1 MRGFVELNIQSFNME
16 LDSRQTIIVAVLVLF
31 LGKYLNNKFNFL
43 RKYNIPEPVTGGLV
57 ASLFFGLLFL
67 LFNLDIKFATHYRD
81 ILLIVFFTS
90 LGLSTKIQSIVK
102 GGKVL
107 LILTVFAIA
116 YIFFQNY
123 MGILMAKLFNFNPV
137 LGVLVGSV
145 PLQGGHGNVVSFVPV
160 INEQFTIDNTMEIG
174 MIMATFGL
182 IVGGVLG
189 GPVAKYL
196 IKKYNLKPEKE
207 TADSKI
213 AIGSKHGENLTID
226 YNSILK
232 VIIMIFLS
240 VGVGIYLNKILGY
253 VNFTLPL
260 FATCMLGGVI
270 LAWFVP
276 LIIPKFDCAAK
287 SPTLAITSDLSLGL
301 FLAMAMM
308 ALKFWEIGEESLFI
322 LGTILLQTI
331 AILLFTVFV
340 IFRVLGKNYAAA
352 VISAGYIGSA
362 MGATPTAMANMV
374 AVTKEHG
381 SSAIAFAVI
390 PIMGAF
396 IIQVSNAFVIN
407 IILMFFK

>member
-1 MRGFVELNIQSFNME
+1 ME
-16 LDSRQTIIVAVLVLF
+16 LDSRQTIIVAILVLF
-31 LGKYLNNKFNFL
+31 LGKYLNKKINIL
-43 RKYNIPEPVTGGLV
+43 RKYNIPEPVTGGIV

-67 LFNLDIKFATHYRD
+67 LFNLDIKFSTHYRD

-90 LGLSTKIQSIVK
+90 LGLSTKIRSILK
-102 GGKVL
+102 GGKIL
-107 LILTVFAIA
+107 LILTVFAIG
-116 YIFFQNY
+116 YIFLQNY
-123 MGILMAKLFNFNPV
+123 LGILMAKLFNFNPA
-137 LGVLVGSV
+137 LGILAGSV

-160 INEQFTIDNTMEIG
+160 INEQFAIPNTMEIG

-196 IKKYNLKPEKE
+196 IKKYNLKPE
-207 TADSKI
+207 TDDSEI
-213 AIGSKHGENLTID
+213 SIGRKHGENLTID

-232 VIIMIFLS
+232 VIIMLFLS
-240 VGVGIYLNKILGY
+240 VGVGIYLQEFLDY
-253 VNFTLPL
+253 VNFTLPM

-270 LAWFVP
+270 LAWIVP
-276 LIIPKFDCAAK
+276 LLIPKFDCAAK

-308 ALKFWEIGEESLFI
+308 SLKFWEIGEESLFI
-322 LGTILLQTI
+322 VASILLQTI

-362 MGATPTAMANMV
+362 MGATPTAMANLA

-381 SSAIAFAVI
+381 PSPMAFVVI

-407 IILMFFK
+407 IILMLMN

>member
-1 MRGFVELNIQSFNME
+1 ME

-31 LGKYLNNKFNFL
+31 LGKYLNNKFKVL

-57 ASLFFGLLFL
+57 ASLFFWLLYL
-67 LFNLDIKFATHYRD
+67 LFNLEIEFSTHYRD

-90 LGLSTKIQSIVK
+90 LGLSTKIKSIVK
-102 GGKVL
+102 GGKAL

-116 YIFFQNY
+116 YIFLQNY
-123 MGILMAKLFNFNPV
+123 MGIVMAKLFNFNPAMG
-137 LGVLVGSV
+137 LLVGSI

-160 INEQFTIDNTMEIG
+160 INEQFAIPSTMEIG

-182 IVGGVLG
+182 IFGGVLG
-189 GPVAKYL
+189 GPVTKYL
-196 IKKYNLKPEKE
+196 IKKYDLKPETK
-207 TADSKI
+207 TDDSEI
-213 AIGSKHGENLTID
+213 TVGRKHGKNLTID
-226 YNSILK
+226 YDSILK

-240 VGVGIYLNKILGY
+240 IGVGIYMHDFLEY
-253 VNFTLPL
+253 VNFTLPM

-270 LAWFVP
+270 LAWIVP
-276 LIIPKFDCAAK
+276 LIIPKFDCAGK

-308 ALKFWEIGEESLFI
+308 TLKFWEIGEESLFI
-322 LGTILLQTI
+322 VVSILLQTI

-340 IFRVLGKNYAAA
+340 IFRVLGKNYDAA

-362 MGATPTAMANMV
+362 MGATPTAMANMA
-374 AVTKEHG
+374 AVSQEHG
-381 SSAIAFAVI
+381 SSPVAFAVV

-407 IILMFFK
+407 IILMLMG

>member
-1 MRGFVELNIQSFNME
+1 ME
-16 LDSRQTIIVAVLVLF
+16 LDSRQTIIVAILVLF
-31 LGKYLNNKFNFL
+31 LGKYLNQKITVL

-67 LFNLDIKFATHYRD
+67 LFNLDIKFSTHYRD

-90 LGLSTKIQSIVK
+90 LGLSTEVKSIIK

-116 YIFFQNY
+116 YIFLQNY
-123 MGILMAKLFNFNPV
+123 MGILMAKLFDFNPA
-137 LGVLVGSV
+137 LGLLAGSI

-160 INEQFTIDNTMEIG
+160 INEQFDIPSTMEIG

-182 IVGGVLG
+182 IAGGVLG

-196 IKKYNLKPEKE
+196 IKKYKLKPETK
-207 TADSKI
+207 TDDSEI
-213 AIGSKHGENLTID
+213 TIGREHGKNLTID

-232 VIIMIFLS
+232 VILMLFLS
-240 VGVGIYLNKILGY
+240 IGGGIYLHEFLDYI
-253 VNFTLPL
+253 NFTLPL
-260 FATCMLGGVI
+260 FATCMFSGVI
-270 LAWFVP
+270 LAWIVP
-276 LIIPKFDCAAK
+276 FIIPKLKCAAK

-322 LGTILLQTI
+322 IASILLQTI
-331 AILLFTVFV
+331 AILLFTVFI
-340 IFRVLGKNYAAA
+340 IFRVLGKNYASA

-362 MGATPTAMANMV
+362 MGATPTAMANMA

-381 SSAIAFAVI
+381 PSPVALAVI

-396 IIQVSNAFVIN
+396 VIQVSNAFVIN
-407 IILMFFK
+407 IILMLMG